1 MFEKRVLSTHFYYCL
16 FVKYKTFRNFADG
29 NSNTDFAMKNILVIY
44 TGGTI
49 GMVKDSVTGALKPF
63 DMHRIYE
70 VLPVLKKID
79 CNIETYQCNPIIDS
93 SDMNADKWLLFASL
107 IQENYS
113 KYDGFVIL
121 HGTDTMSYT
130 ASALSFLLKNLSKP
144 VIITG
149 SQLPLGMI
157 RTDGRDNIISAVE
170 IAANNEIVIPEVCIF
185 FDNKLYRGNRT
196 TKINA
201 EYFEAFY
208 SGNLPSLVKVGIN
221 ISYKQHLI
229 LPQPSED
236 FSIYNQLC
244 KDVIIMKIHPAI
256 SKEYLDAI
264 SNIPNLKGIVME
276 TYGSG
281 NAPTKDFFLQG
292 IKQIIDKGVVIMNVT
307 QCKAGSVEMG
317 HYQASC
323 DLRDMGVIS
332 GKDITTEA
340 ALAKMMFVLGNFN
353 DKDKQKQLLQS
364 NLRGE
369 IS

>member
-1 MFEKRVLSTHFYYCL
+1 
-16 FVKYKTFRNFADG
+16 
-29 NSNTDFAMKNILVIY
+29 MKNILVIY

-49 GMVKDSVTGALKPF
+49 GMVKDSVSGALRPF
-63 DMHRIYE
+63 DMKKIYE
-70 VLPVLKKID
+70 VLPVLRKIN
-79 CNIETYQCNPIIDS
+79 CNIDTYQFDPIIDS
-93 SDMNADKWLLFASL
+93 SDMRPEVWLKIAAYIKLRYN
-107 IQENYS
+107 Q
-113 KYDGFVIL
+113 YDGFVIL

-149 SQLPLGMI
+149 SQLPLGVI

-170 IAANNEIVIPEVCIF
+170 IASSIEVTIPEVCIF

-208 SGNLPSLVKVGIN
+208 SGNFPSLAKVGIN
-221 ISYKQHLI
+221 ISYKKHLF
-229 LPQPSED
+229 LPLPNEPFD
-236 FSIYNQLC
+236 AYDNLLD
-244 KDVIIMKIHPAI
+244 DVAIIKVHPAI
-256 SKEYLDAI
+256 SSAYIDAI
-264 SNIPNLKGIVME
+264 ASMPKLKGVILE

-281 NAPTKDFFLQG
+281 NAPTAHWFLQSL
-292 IKQIIDKGVVIMNVT
+292 QNLIDRGVIVMNVT

-317 HYQASC
+317 HYEASC
-323 DLRDMGVIS
+323 ALRDMGVIS

-340 ALAKMMFVLGNFN
+340 ALAKMMFILGNFKKE
-353 DKDKQKQLLQS
+353 DQKRLLET